1 MERLLSKSPKKVIK
15 KIQSL
20 QVFVRIEKSEDLYI
34 KQLTLMQPLK
44 ISKYVMVLRGW
55 YNEHI
60 TENMTFWFIT
70 VQSDSWEGV
79 GARSAQRRS
88 FGKTSLLHLSTQCVV
103 DSLTGRGTSAR
114 YPSISICC

>member
-44 ISKYVMVLRGW
+44 ISKYVMVLGGV
-55 YNEHI
+55 
-60 TENMTFWFIT
+60 
-70 VQSDSWEGV
+70 VQ
-79 GARSAQRRS
+79 
-88 FGKTSLLHLSTQCVV
+88 
-103 DSLTGRGTSAR
+103 
-114 YPSISICC
+114 